1 MTNQEAGAALPI
13 EDTMREK
20 IARIEK
26 WLDRGCNSWLAPA
39 QDIRSLLALI
49 EPVMEENEQLVAD
62 ALETARQ
69 RAVVLFNA
77 YALGVSMKHGRSQEQ
92 FTHDV
97 STFSDELADALR
109 VPISRAAL
117 SPKSEKQD
125 AQG

>member
-49 EPVMEENEQLVAD
+49 EPVMEENERLLEALEWASDADPQLV
-62 ALETARQ
+62 EQIKAR
-69 RAVVLFNA
+69 A
-77 YALGVSMKHGRSQEQ
+77 S
-92 FTHDV
+92 
-97 STFSDELADALR
+97 
-109 VPISRAAL
+109 L
-117 SPKSEKQD
+117 SPSEKQD
-125 AQG
+125 G